1 MKIQEYTFAPEVT
14 LETQK
19 ELLDGIESA
28 ASLEEIFDVWF
39 LQKGYRIGLG
49 IAINDDG
56 THNPEAV
63 ALYFDTSDG
72 KEVCSTFISR
82 SELVAQFPGLVRF
95 DSFITGWTRHGIDFD
110 MRVEPYKEWMQG
122 MGFKE
127 TYALMGIIGPRKAA
141 IPLMVSF
148 ALSKGGTIEAH
159 HITSSDYDPE
169 DYQDDLEEEGIDL
182 NECFTLHA
190 SIRKHPASKSSPHSI
205 FHPFYLHKEDSE
217 STNELDDIPAL
228 VC

>member
-14 LETQK
+14 PETQR
-19 ELLDGIESA
+19 ELLDSIESA
-28 ASLEEIFDVWF
+28 GSLEEIFDVWF
-39 LQKGYRIGLG
+39 LQKGYRMGLG

-56 THNPEAV
+56 THNPQAV
-63 ALYFDTSDG
+63 ALYFDTRDG

-82 SELVAQFPGLVRF
+82 SELAGQFPGLVRF
-95 DSFITGWTRHGIDFD
+95 ESFITGWTRYGIDFD
-110 MRVEPYKEWMQG
+110 MLEDEYKTWMQG

-127 TYALMGIIGPRKAA
+127 TYALMGIIGPRKAT

-159 HITSSDYDPE
+159 HIRSSDYDPD
-169 DYQDDLEEEGIDL
+169 DYQDDLDEEGIDL
-182 NECFTLHA
+182 NECFTLIA
-190 SIRKHPASKSSPHSI
+190 SIRKHPAIESSPHSI
-205 FHPFYLHKEDSE
+205 FHPFYIHKEDSE
-217 STNELDDIPAL
+217 NINELDDRPAI